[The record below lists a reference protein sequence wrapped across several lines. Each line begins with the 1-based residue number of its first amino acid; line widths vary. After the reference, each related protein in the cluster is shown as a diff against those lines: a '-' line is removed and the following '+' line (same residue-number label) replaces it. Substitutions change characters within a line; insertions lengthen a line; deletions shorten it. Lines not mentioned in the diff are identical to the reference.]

1 MINSIFRLLQFV
13 DAHFDPE
20 LQSKQL
26 RSLKLL
32 EPDILI
38 SIPTDTK
45 ITSQAYHEIASGKTK
60 MIFMS
65 NIPNGF
71 KANDYVS
78 CISVNERSHGRN
90 IGRGL
95 GENLRKNAFNKCWH
109 DET

>member
-1 MINSIFRLLQFV
+1 
-13 DAHFDPE
+13 
-20 LQSKQL
+20 
-26 RSLKLL
+26 
-32 EPDILI
+32 
-38 SIPTDTK
+38 
-45 ITSQAYHEIASGKTK
+45 

-95 GENLRKNAFNKCWH
+95 GENLRKMHLTNVGMMKHKSEDFYATRQRDSAAEQIIVEEFPELRSAIRKPLSKQKKHMN
-109 DET
+109 